1 MIWDSVR
8 LILQRMYP
16 VNDMVSTND
25 IENKLAL
32 LNDDE
37 LKQLCFFAYHGE
49 DAKLVSGS
57 EYRKAIKISK
67 ESYEDAVDKFNELG
81 FVQGKSYVK
90 RHWHIPILKELYR
103 NHAEWIEEFK
113 PICLFSRNRVAEY
126 LCNIVKLIVAGDY
139 VGAAKIRRPYEGIGY
154 KQFNL
159 LKYLGTVSEEDLRFI
174 KMMNDHEVNDMVK
187 ELLEILFVNDDLTK
201 ETLQMLKSLVS
212 ERKIPQKELIT
223 QIDAY
228 SFLMFGTATDETSYK
243 TVWTESV
250 KAVRQLYEGQLEAS
264 IDSFDNALRLISKS
278 RRSFDSPILNYAYG
292 IALYRMSKRG
302 VNNYESKLVS
312 FLGDK
317 NIRFKDSNYCI
328 RQLLESVD
336 GKNNY
341 LETTLP
347 VHDSKGDKV
356 QESLMFILN
365 SFLGKTKDSVI
376 TGNLHS
382 AAFLQYE
389 MSAYL
394 RASNSLTEKYE
405 NLFGGQPL
413 ISTLRKKSKW
423 EIAFQE
429 IEDSV
434 SKLCD
439 KEKRIA
445 YYVNGYDLE
454 AIVEQTKEEDGWR
467 DGQVLSLSQMIKV
480 GYDSMDS
487 KDTVAASALSESC
500 KYEGAAKIVV
510 PIMAD
515 SDRLYHGTHYDGHRS
530 AVVVCHEQPYLA
542 FNGDGDCIKV
552 SSNVQLSED
561 GNVPKYTLT
570 CTGESEYKLV
580 TVNPFQK
587 DVIKKFMTL
596 GNIPSTAV
604 VSLKKAIKSL
614 NGIVE
619 VKDED
624 LDTLLKPA
632 AMSKGLIA
640 VRITP
645 KKNEYAVSIMASA
658 MENGRARFTPAE
670 GGSLVYD
677 EVENITHVINR
688 DLNKER
694 ENYDLL
700 MDYLENELRC
710 EFDSPTETTVCSAES
725 LLHLLAYVYD
735 NQDLF
740 FVEWP
745 EGRPL
750 HFKGDVCSGDITIDV
765 KSETEWFSMD
775 GKVTTNTLNLTL
787 EALIRSCCG
796 TQIEGFV
803 KISDDEYVRMS
814 DELKRHI
821 AALDSLSAKKDKK
834 RVVPKFQVGALAS
847 MIRNLRFNEDG
858 GYTDFMERTREA
870 YNVNPDVPETLN
882 AKLRDY
888 QVEGFRW
895 MCRLAAWGAGACLAD
910 DMGLGKTIQAIAFLL
925 HKANE
930 GPSLV
935 IAPKSV
941 LPNWENEMARFAPTL
956 QCINLNM
963 EKNRREVVDNAR
975 ETDVILCTYGI
986 LGTEEFAIKSKKW
999 NVVCL
1004 DEAHTIKN
1012 RNTIASRVSMELA
1025 AASRLILTGT
1035 PLQNNLS
1042 ELWNLF
1048 QFINPGLLG
1057 TWSVFRDSFIIPP
1070 LDREHSDLLKEMTM
1084 PFILRRRKQD
1094 VLTELPEKIIS
1105 EKKIDLTDDE
1115 QRVYEEIRRR
1125 AEVKFKAYK
1134 TKAERE
1140 EAKTL
1145 DLNFFTELMHLR
1157 EAACSMK
1164 LVFEEWTEKSSKLIA
1179 LMGILDTLMADDN
1192 NNVIVFSQFTSFLDL
1207 VKPELK
1213 QRKMPFLYLDGQT
1226 PLDKRKKY
1234 VEDFQSGKCRL
1245 FLSSLKAGGFG
1256 INLTQANY
1264 VILLDPWWNPS
1275 VESQAM
1281 DRAHRI
1287 GQKRV
1292 VTVIRLVSAQTIEEK
1307 ILNLHEEKQRL
1318 TDDILEGTGDSSKLT
1333 YEDVMDM
1340 VSPF

>member
-1 MIWDSVR
+1 
-8 LILQRMYP
+8 
-16 VNDMVSTND
+16 MVLAKD
-25 IENKLAL
+25 IEVDKLTL
-32 LNDDE
+32 LKDNE

-57 EYRKAIKISK
+57 EYRKAIKVSK
-67 ESYEDAVDKFNELG
+67 KSYEDAIDRFNELG
-81 FVQGKSYVK
+81 FILGKSYVK
-90 RHWHIPILKELYR
+90 QQWHILILKELYR
-103 NHAEWIEEFK
+103 NHAEWIKEFK
-113 PICLFSRNRVAEY
+113 PIYPLTRNSVAEY
-126 LCNIVKLIVAGDY
+126 LCNIVKMIVAGDY

-159 LKYLGTVSEEDLRFI
+159 LKYLGSVDEEDLRFI
-174 KMMNDHEVNDMVK
+174 RLMNDHEVNDMVK
-187 ELLEILFVNDDLTK
+187 ELLEVLFVKDDLTK
-201 ETLQMLKSLVS
+201 EILQMLKSLVS
-212 ERKIPQKELIT
+212 DRKAQQKELLAEIEG
-223 QIDAY
+223 Y
-228 SFLMFGTATDETSYK
+228 SFLMHGTSIDETSYK
-243 TVWTESV
+243 TVWTESI
-250 KAVRQLYEGQLEAS
+250 KAVRLLYKGQLEAS
-264 IDSFDNALRLISKS
+264 VESFEDALRLVSKS
-278 RRSFDSPILNYAYG
+278 RRSFDNPILNYAYG
-292 IALYRMSKRG
+292 IALYKMSKKG
-302 VNNYESKLVS
+302 VNNYESKLTA

-317 NIRFKDSNYCI
+317 NIRFKDSNYSI
-328 RQLLESVD
+328 RQLLESID
-336 GKNNY
+336 GKSNY
-341 LETTLP
+341 LDSTLP
-347 VHDSKGDKV
+347 AHESKGDKV
-356 QESLMFILN
+356 QESLLFILN
-365 SFLGKTKDSVI
+365 SFLEKTNDSVI
-376 TGNLHS
+376 TRKLHS
-382 AAFLQYE
+382 SAFLQHE

-394 RASNSLTEKYE
+394 KMNNSTTEKYE
-405 NLFGGQPL
+405 TLFGGKPL
-413 ISTLRKKSKW
+413 ISTLRRKSKW

-429 IEDSV
+429 IEASV
-434 SKLCD
+434 SKLCER
-439 KEKRIA
+439 EKRIA

-467 DGQVLSLSQMIKV
+467 DGQVLSLSQMIKY

-487 KDTVAASALSESC
+487 KDTIVASGLSESG

-515 SDRLYHGTHYDGHRS
+515 SNRLFHGTHYDGRRS
-530 AVVVCHEQPYLA
+530 KVTVLHEQPCLA
-542 FNGDGDCIKV
+542 FSGNGDAITV
-552 SSNVQLSED
+552 SSNVKLSED
-561 GNVPKYTLT
+561 GNIPKYTLT
-570 CTGESEYKLV
+570 SLGKGEYKLV

-587 DVIKKFMTL
+587 DVVKKFMIL
-596 GNIPSTAV
+596 GNIPSTAA

-614 NGIVE
+614 NGIVD
-619 VKDED
+619 VKDGD

-645 KKNEYAVSIMASA
+645 KKNEYAVSLMASA
-658 MENGRARFTPAE
+658 MEDGRARFSPAE

-677 EVENITHVINR
+677 EVDNITHTINR

-700 MDYLENELRC
+700 MGYMEDELMC
-710 EFDSPTETTVCSAES
+710 EFDFPTETTVYSAES

-735 NQDLF
+735 NQDRF

-750 HFKGDVCSGDITIDV
+750 HFKGDVRSGDITVNV
-765 KSETEWFSMD
+765 KSETEWFTMD

-803 KISDDEYVRMS
+803 KISDEEYIRMS
-814 DELKRHI
+814 EELKRHI
-821 AALDSLSAKKDKK
+821 AALDSLSAKKDRK
-834 RVVPKFQVGALAS
+834 RVIPKFQVGALAS
-847 MIRNLRFNEDG
+847 MIRNLRFKEDG

-870 YNVNPDVPETLN
+870 YNVNPDVPKTLN

-895 MCRLAAWGAGACLAD
+895 ICRLSAWGAGACLAD
-910 DMGLGKTIQAIAFLL
+910 DMGLGKTIQAITFLL
-925 HKANE
+925 HKASE

-935 IAPKSV
+935 IAPKSI
-941 LPNWENEMARFAPTL
+941 LPNWENEIARFAPTL
-956 QCINLNM
+956 QCINLNT
-963 EKNRREVVDNAR
+963 EKNRWEAVDNAR
-975 ETDVILCTYGI
+975 EADVILCTYGI
-986 LGTEEFAIKSKKW
+986 LGTEEYAIKNKKW

-1012 RNTIASRVSMELA
+1012 RNTIASRVAMDLI

-1057 TWSVFRDSFIIPP
+1057 TWSVFRDSFMIPS
-1070 LDREHSDLLKEMTM
+1070 LDREHRDLLKEMTM

-1105 EKKIDLTDDE
+1105 EKKIDLTDNE
-1115 QRVYEEIRRR
+1115 QRVYEEMRRR
-1125 AEVKFKAYK
+1125 AEVKFKDYK
-1134 TKAERE
+1134 TRAERS

-1145 DLNFFTELMHLR
+1145 DINFFTELMHLR

-1164 LVFEEWTEKSSKLIA
+1164 LVFDEWTEKSSKLIA
-1179 LMGILDTLMADDN
+1179 LMEILDTLMSDDN

-1207 VKPELK
+1207 IKPELK

-1226 PLDKRKKY
+1226 PLNKRKQY
-1234 VEDFQSGKCRL
+1234 VDDFQSGKCRL

-1275 VESQAM
+1275 VENQAM

-1307 ILNLHEEKQRL
+1307 ILNLHKEKQKL
-1318 TDDILEGTGDSSKLT
+1318 TDDILEGTGESSKLT